1 MEFSIYNL
9 QEVPFEK
16 LEDYGLSRLMIQD
29 LPENVMQRFLMGYPT
44 PALPFSTEDN
54 DGKKVSVYAQISLIH
69 KDDKVDFLF
78 YPQMESLDLSDF
90 HNINPENIKDGMVVR
105 SERGYSQYV
114 AAIDQMITVPYGIVL
129 HNVEF
134 MQGLLGFSSQDR
146 DNILKGKVATFE
158 YKKSIVS
165 LGIDLN
171 ERKCLRVSKGQ
182 EQAWVN
188 NASYAAL
195 KKHSFGQFG
204 CWVTD
209 DKQHLSYIPV
219 QEYENHEDIMDALR
233 QQMGMSRS

>member
-9 QEVPFEK
+9 EELPFEK
-16 LEDYGLSRLMIQD
+16 LEYYGLSILMIQD
-29 LPENVMQRFLMGYPT
+29 LPENVLQRFLMGYPT

-54 DGKKVSVYAQISLIH
+54 DGEKVSVYAQISLIH

-78 YPQMESLDLSDF
+78 YPQMESLNLSDF
-90 HNINPENIKDGMVVR
+90 HNVNPKSLTDGMVIR

-114 AAIDQMITVPYGIVL
+114 AALNQMITVPYGIVL

-146 DNILKGKVATFE
+146 DAILKGKVASFE
-158 YKKSIVS
+158 YKKAIFS

-171 ERKCLRVSKGQ
+171 ERKCLRVAKGQ
-182 EQAWVN
+182 EQMWRKD
-188 NASYAAL
+188 AAYSAL
-195 KKHSFGQFG
+195 QKHNFGQYG

-209 DKQHLSYIPV
+209 DKQHMSYIPI

-233 QQMGMSRS
+233 KQMGISRS